1 MELSLYIV
9 DWYLAEFRHNTVIL
23 YSNPAEEVLR
33 QCSEIFRCLGL
44 QYHLPTPAYNIQ
56 YCVTLLRIKKF
67 YETGLCVK
75 FSRKNRM
82 YTEFI
87 CDSYQVF

>member
-1 MELSLYIV
+1 MEPSLYVV
-9 DWYLAEFRHNTVIL
+9 DWYLAEFRHKTVIL

-44 QYHLPTPAYNIQ
+44 QYLPTPAYSIH
-56 YCVTLLRIKKF
+56 YCGKLLRIKKF
-67 YETGLCVK
+67 YKTSLCVQ
-75 FSRKNRM
+75 FSRKNHM

-87 CDSYQVF
+87 CDNDQVF